1 MSSEDHEGVL
11 ASEESLDR
19 FLHAFFHHTLPKPQW
34 THAAHVT
41 LAACLLHKADVPS
54 VLPIVR
60 NAIRSYNVSVGTQNT
75 DTSGY
80 HETLTV
86 FWLRVVAQSLG
97 QSPSASRLEAVRN
110 VVAAHG
116 VERTLHRHYYSTDL
130 VTCTGARRSWV
141 EPDLK
146 PLPLLNIQ
154 SE

>member
-1 MSSEDHEGVL
+1 MSSEQHEGVL
-11 ASEESLDR
+11 VSEDSLDQ

-54 VLPIVR
+54 VLPVVR
-60 NAIRSYNVSVGTQNT
+60 NAICSYNLSVGTQNT

-86 FWLRVVAQSLG
+86 FWLRVVNQSLR

-110 VVAAHG
+110 VVAAYG
-116 VERTLHRHYYSTDL
+116 TERALHRLYYSTDI
-130 VTCTGARRSWV
+130 VTCAAARGAWL

-146 PLPLLNIQ
+146 PLA
-154 SE
+154 